1 MASRTGRSS
10 YPVTQVDGRRRIVI
24 LAAIGAVLAAL
35 LVGGGMGF
43 ALGRPSASESG
54 LAEAQASE
62 EARDRSQVGELTAL
76 ARTTRDRI
84 DPVLAALVAAA
95 GSKTSAS
102 AATVEGWRRTMTASA
117 EPFAEPP
124 SGSTATNVARG
135 GLRAAVESAASAVE
149 TYARTLAVP
158 ADQRQQLVDIAKQ
171 QAMNAATTWSVA
183 ATQLDQINIDA
194 GYGHQHVYLDSGNA
208 SGAMTADQAPEG
220 GK

>member
-1 MASRTGRSS
+1 MVRRTGKSS
-10 YPVTQVDGRRRIVI
+10 YPVAQVDRRRRAVV

-35 LVGGGMGF
+35 VVGGGMGY
-43 ALGRPSASESG
+43 AMGRPSAGESG
-54 LAEAQASE
+54 LAEAEASE
-62 EARDRSQVGELTAL
+62 AARDRSQVGELTAL

-84 DPVLAALVAAA
+84 DPVLAGLVAAA

-102 AATVEGWRRTMTASA
+102 AATVDGWRRTMTASA

-124 SGSTATNVARG
+124 SGTTATNVARG
-135 GLRAAVESAASAVE
+135 GLRAAVESAATAVE

-158 ADQRQQLVDIAKQ
+158 AAQRQPLLDVAKQ
-171 QAMNAATTWSVA
+171 QAVNAATTWSVA

-194 GYGHQHVYLDSGNA
+194 GYGHQHVYLAGNA
-208 SGAMTADQAPEG
+208 SGAMTADKAPEG